1 MKLYERINKIKLVRN
16 SYKSKF
22 WFISVIAILIHTF
35 ISLYLL
41 FFCALSNTSTILVL
55 FLTSV
60 ALILSGFY
68 VIKKL
73 INPVVLA
80 SAELNNLVLNKSALQ
95 LPVIYEDEVGLLL
108 KNINYIIKNNT
119 SVIDEKLNLI
129 SLLTHD
135 LRQYASNPI
144 SLCQL
149 LMQDDS
155 LSKKSREL
163 VNLIAANSSKQVDF
177 IDSFIELLKVENEIL
192 EAKKKLISINVD
204 DLKESLLNDFQFKLL
219 NKNIRLLFVTSLE
232 EITIEFE
239 RILFYQI
246 LTNLIDNSIKF
257 SSAGSSIIVN
267 LKNIEGKYNISVIDN
282 GIGFDPLISK
292 ELFNKFTIYGRLGTH
307 NEKSNGIG
315 LYLCRTIAE
324 KFNAKIVGISKGEHQ
339 GAKFI
344 LVIDAHK

>member
-1 MKLYERINKIKLVRN
+1 MFCFLNKIKLLRN

-22 WFISVIAILIHTF
+22 WFISVVAILIHTS

-135 LRQYASNPI
+135 LRQYAGNPI

-163 VNLIAANSSKQVDF
+163 VNLIAANSSKQVGF

-219 NKNIRLLFVTSLE
+219 NKNIKIIFITSLE
-232 EITIEFE
+232 EIAIEFE
-239 RILFYQI
+239 RVLFYQI

-267 LKNIEGKYNISVIDN
+267 LKNIEGKYNISVVDN

-292 ELFNKFTIYGRLGTH
+292 ELFISSILERL
-307 NEKSNGIG
+307 
-315 LYLCRTIAE
+315 
-324 KFNAKIVGISKGEHQ
+324 
-339 GAKFI
+339 
-344 LVIDAHK
+344 

>member
-135 LRQYASNPI
+135 LRQYAGNW
-144 SLCQL
+144 
-149 LMQDDS
+149 
-155 LSKKSREL
+155 
-163 VNLIAANSSKQVDF
+163 
-177 IDSFIELLKVENEIL
+177 
-192 EAKKKLISINVD
+192 
-204 DLKESLLNDFQFKLL
+204 
-219 NKNIRLLFVTSLE
+219 
-232 EITIEFE
+232 
-239 RILFYQI
+239 
-246 LTNLIDNSIKF
+246 
-257 SSAGSSIIVN
+257 
-267 LKNIEGKYNISVIDN
+267 
-282 GIGFDPLISK
+282 
-292 ELFNKFTIYGRLGTH
+292 IY
-307 NEKSNGIG
+307 
-315 LYLCRTIAE
+315 
-324 KFNAKIVGISKGEHQ
+324 
-339 GAKFI
+339 
-344 LVIDAHK
+344 

>member
-135 LRQYASNPI
+135 LRQYAGNPI

-163 VNLIAANSSKQVDF
+163 VNLIAANSSKQVGF
-177 IDSFIELLKVENEIL
+177 IDSFIELLKVESEIL
-192 EAKKKLISINVD
+192 DAKKKLISINVD

-219 NKNIRLLFVTSLE
+219 NKNIKIIFITSLE

-239 RILFYQI
+239 RILF
-246 LTNLIDNSIKF
+246 S
-257 SSAGSSIIVN
+257 
-267 LKNIEGKYNISVIDN
+267 
-282 GIGFDPLISK
+282 
-292 ELFNKFTIYGRLGTH
+292 
-307 NEKSNGIG
+307 
-315 LYLCRTIAE
+315 
-324 KFNAKIVGISKGEHQ
+324 
-339 GAKFI
+339 
-344 LVIDAHK
+344 